1 MLKANLLLLLAAA
14 IWGFGFV
21 AQRLGMEHLEPYAFN
36 GIRFAIGALSLLP
49 LVWWYSK
56 RQLLKGQDI
65 KTLCQAGLP
74 VGVLLFIGASL
85 QQVGLLYTTAS
96 KAGFIT
102 GLYIVL
108 VPVLGIFLRH
118 KTSLNI
124 WIGCAVALL
133 GLYFLSVTDDFS
145 LNPGDSLMLIGAFF
159 WAAHLL
165 AIDFYLKKITAVL
178 LAMVQFVICAVLS
191 LLVSL
196 VLENPTLAQALA
208 AWQSLFYAGVISVG
222 LAYTLQ
228 IVGQKQAHPAHAA
241 IILSLETVFAA
252 LGGVWLLSEVLD
264 QRALFGCGLML
275 FGMLIS
281 QLQLRWLWKTWQEGS
296 VKRFE

>member
-208 AWQSLFYAGVISVG
+208 AWKSLFYAGVISVG

-296 VKRFE
+296 VKRLE

>member
-124 WIGCAVALL
+124 WVGCAVALL

-296 VKRFE
+296 VKRLK

>member
-1 MLKANLLLLLAAA
+1 VLKANLLLLLAAA

-296 VKRFE
+296 VKRLE

>member
-1 MLKANLLLLLAAA
+1 MLKANVLLLLAAA

-21 AQRLGMEHLEPYAFN
+21 AQRLGMDHLEPYAFN

-49 LVWWYSK
+49 LVWWYA
-56 RQLLKGQDI
+56 RQQRLKGQDV

-74 VGVLLFIGASL
+74 VGFLLFIGASL

-108 VPVLGIFLRH
+108 VPVLGLFLRH

-124 WIGCAVALL
+124 WLGCAVALI
-133 GLYFLSVTDDFS
+133 GMYFLSVGDDFS
-145 LNPGDSLMLIGAFF
+145 LNMGDALVLVGAFF

-165 AIDFYLKKITAVL
+165 AIDHYVKKVTAVL
-178 LAMVQFVICAVLS
+178 LAMVQFVVCALLS
-191 LLVSL
+191 LLVSA
-196 VLENPTLAQALA
+196 VLENPTLAQAIA
-208 AWQSLFYAGVISVG
+208 AWQLLFYAGVVSVG

-228 IVGQKQAHPAHAA
+228 IVAQAHAHPAHAA

-281 QLQLRWLWKTWQEGS
+281 QLQPRWLLKSWRARE
-296 VKRFE
+296 

>member
-296 VKRFE
+296 VKRLE